1 MNQPATLGVGAE
13 EEFIKSD
20 QYVQESR
27 RDREFGLNR
36 ERREFRVASDGEEMP
51 REGADKILEGL
62 ENGGEAAEAL

>member
-1 MNQPATLGVGAE
+1 M
-13 EEFIKSD
+13 
-20 QYVQESR
+20 QESR

-36 ERREFRVASDGEEMP
+36 ERREFPVASDGEEMP